1 MKSILIEISPG
12 ELIDRITILEL
23 KIQKQTDP
31 VKRQGVAE
39 ELAALMQVQDRLVP
53 GSAELTV
60 FRTELAAVNQALW
73 KVEDELRVCEKRGE
87 FGCRFIEL
95 ARSRRVKELIRR
107 QTLRSTGHCFGIDR
121 RFRAR

>member
-39 ELAALMQVQDRLVP
+39 ELAALMQVQDRLEVISEP
-53 GSAELTV
+53 
-60 FRTELAAVNQALW
+60 
-73 KVEDELRVCEKRGE
+73 
-87 FGCRFIEL
+87 
-95 ARSRRVKELIRR
+95 
-107 QTLRSTGHCFGIDR
+107 
-121 RFRAR
+121 